1 MAYKMRVKSKH
12 LTNKEQKMGNPIFS
26 HYPPKDRS
34 NLISLL
40 QDVQEVYGYLPEN
53 QLRAIAEYIG
63 IPLSTVYGVATF
75 YNQFRLTPLG
85 KNVIRVC
92 RGTACHVKNSAN
104 LLSALETELNI
115 KAGQTTRDKLFTLET
130 VACIGACSIAPVIN
144 INDEYYGRVSVKE
157 IPKILSK
164 YRKEEKVKAEE
175 AVSVQ

>member
-1 MAYKMRVKSKH
+1 M
-12 LTNKEQKMGNPIFS
+12 NS
-26 HYPPKDRS
+26 HVLEKYPKNERS
-34 NLISLL
+34 NLIALL
-40 QDVQEVYGYLPEN
+40 QDVQDMYGYLPEKA
-53 QLRAIAEYIG
+53 LREISNHIG
-63 IPLSTVYGVATF
+63 IPLSGVYGVATF

-104 LLSALETELNI
+104 ILTALETELNV

-144 INDEYYGRVSVKE
+144 INEEYYGRITVKE

-164 YRKEEKVKAEE
+164 YKKEETKSKTEQTVG
-175 AVSVQ
+175 V